1 MSSAQEVVGLTA
13 WPENESEVSADALIK
28 HAARLVLDTSARAGL
43 LMTAAYPKVGEATR
57 DPAAFAQ
64 WGYAIN
70 AEISVAQVAVLLVEV
85 QKHSPKLADDL
96 ARKLWDFTQE
106 HGLLY
111 ELAWEYLDAR
121 GVDAESVRAAAEAK
135 AKEAPGV

>member
-28 HAARLVLDTSARAGL
+28 HAARLVLDTSARAD
-43 LMTAAYPKVGEATR
+43 LMMPAVYPKVGEATR
-57 DPAAFAQ
+57 DQAAYTRWVQ
-64 WGYAIN
+64 AIT
-70 AEISVAQVAVLLVEV
+70 AEVSAAQVAVLLGEV
-85 QKHSPKLADDL
+85 QKHSPELADDL
-96 ARKLWDFTQE
+96 ARKLWDFAQE
-106 HGLLY
+106 PSLLY
-111 ELAWEYLDAR
+111 EMAWEYLDAR